1 MSLTGTATPQTTD
14 FELRYPADHDNSE
27 GDCMRQGLAFALGYL
42 RNPRRVGAIAPAS
55 KALAQAILN
64 EVMRCAPGTLIEVGA
79 GTGAITRAL
88 LPALARADRFMVI
101 ERDPGFAQLLRRSF
115 PDLEVLNHCATR
127 LDALDIE
134 KHSPVTVVSS
144 LPLLSMTR
152 EEAHGCIDAM
162 VALIEGRPGSRLI
175 QYTYASPHLRPFKDI
190 PVGWRWRRAA
200 SIWANL
206 PPATVWTLE
215 QASHPSHPSHP
226 HNGFH

>member
-1 MSLTGTATPQTTD
+1 
-14 FELRYPADHDNSE
+14 
-27 GDCMRQGLAFALGYL
+27 MRQGLAFALGYL

-55 KALAQAILN
+55 RALAQAILT
-64 EVMRCAPGTLIEVGA
+64 EVLRTAPGTLIEVGA

-88 LPALARADRFMVI
+88 LPALVQADRFMVI
-101 ERDPGFAQLLRRSF
+101 ERDPDFARLLRRSF

-127 LDALDIE
+127 LDALDID
-134 KHSPVTVVSS
+134 HRSPVTVVSS

-152 EEAHGCIDAM
+152 DEAHGCIDAM

-215 QASHPSHPSHP
+215 QVNHPSHLSLT

>member
-1 MSLTGTATPQTTD
+1 
-14 FELRYPADHDNSE
+14 
-27 GDCMRQGLAFALGYL
+27 MRQGLAFALGYL
-42 RNPRRVGAIAPAS
+42 RNPRRVGAIA
-55 KALAQAILN
+55 
-64 EVMRCAPGTLIEVGA
+64 MRCAPGTLIEVGA

-134 KHSPVTVVSS
+134 KRSPVTVVSS

-215 QASHPSHPSHP
+215 QASHPSHPSHT

>member
-1 MSLTGTATPQTTD
+1 
-14 FELRYPADHDNSE
+14 
-27 GDCMRQGLAFALGYL
+27 MRQGLAFALGYL

-64 EVMRCAPGTLIEVGA
+64 EVMRSTPGTLIEVGA

-88 LPALARADRFMVI
+88 LPALARVDRFMVI

-152 EEAHGCIDAM
+152 DEAHGCIDAM

-215 QASHPSHPSHP
+215 QASHPSHPSHT

>member
-1 MSLTGTATPQTTD
+1 MTPATRAALRPAGP
-14 FELRYPADHDNSE
+14 ELRYPVGQCNSE
-27 GDCMRQGLAFALGYL
+27 GDRMRQGLAFALGYL

-55 KALAQAILN
+55 KALARAILH
-64 EVMRCAPGTLIEVGA
+64 EVMRDEPQVLIEVGA

-88 LPALARADRFMVI
+88 LPAVGRVGRFMVI

-127 LDALDIE
+127 LDALDIDL
-134 KHSPVTVVSS
+134 HAAVTVVSS

-162 VALIEGRPGSRLI
+162 VALIERHPGSRLI
-175 QYTYASPHLRPFKDI
+175 QYTYASPHLRPFRDI

-215 QASHPSHPSHP
+215 PASHPSLV
-226 HNGFH
+226 HNAFH